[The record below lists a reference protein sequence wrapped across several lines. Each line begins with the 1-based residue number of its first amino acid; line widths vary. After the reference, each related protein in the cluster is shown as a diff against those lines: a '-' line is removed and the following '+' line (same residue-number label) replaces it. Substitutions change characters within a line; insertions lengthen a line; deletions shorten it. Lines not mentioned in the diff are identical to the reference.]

1 MAEFIEIADTS
12 ACPPGKMK
20 RLEIGGKRILL
31 ANVAGEFYALDDTC
45 THEDASLST
54 GCLHGETV
62 KCPLHGSRFSLKTGV
77 PLEDP
82 ASEAL
87 QTYPLKIAEGKI
99 WLKNLTGP

>member
-1 MAEFIEIADTS
+1 MAEFIPLADIT

-20 RLEIGGKRILL
+20 RLEINGKRILL
-31 ANVAGEFYALDDTC
+31 ANVAGAFHAVDDTC

-62 KCPLHGSRFSLKTGV
+62 KCPLHGSYFSLKTGA

-82 ASEAL
+82 ATEPVRV
-87 QTYPLKIAEGKI
+87 YPLREAEGKI
-99 WLKNLTGP
+99 WIGI